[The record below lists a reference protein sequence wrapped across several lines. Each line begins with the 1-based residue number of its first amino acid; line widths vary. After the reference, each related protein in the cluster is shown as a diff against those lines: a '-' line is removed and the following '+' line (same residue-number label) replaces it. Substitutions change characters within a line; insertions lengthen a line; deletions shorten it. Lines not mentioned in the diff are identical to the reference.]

1 MIIYLQYEYVVT
13 SLFVYILN
21 SDKIHNI
28 ITQKGP
34 FLEKKNTKN
43 HTYLHKLSTQK
54 YILLTIYS
62 TKNQVILKKK
72 KQIVNTDNYNHIRCS
87 SLYIII
93 LTNSSSL
100 CILTYYYQIKYHN
113 NTEM

>member
-43 HTYLHKLSTQK
+43 HTYLHLSL
-54 YILLTIYS
+54 I
-62 TKNQVILKKK
+62 
-72 KQIVNTDNYNHIRCS
+72 HI
-87 SLYIII
+87 
-93 LTNSSSL
+93 
-100 CILTYYYQIKYHN
+100 
-113 NTEM
+113 